1 MKSRELKFTLIE
13 LLVVIAII
21 AILAAMLLPALN
33 RARDVAKALNC
44 TSNQKNSTIGM
55 LQYAN
60 DNPNGY
66 MVVYS
71 DVSKV
76 TMTAIHGYNYRAV
89 SWADWMVAMKY
100 LPPVSPVTLCPSLIN
115 NDNQPGP
122 STAGFADH
130 IYGTFSGPVPYVGQP
145 DYIIQTDLPGLTWR
159 GYVTGKVKKPSYTT
173 LLHDS
178 LNISA
183 GKFYQFYGVTFNQTF
198 KPHLRH
204 GNKANISFIDGHVAA
219 VGAKEI
225 YDVEKK
231 SGLNVDDTTFRIYN
245 ALGIQIPLK

>member
-1 MKSRELKFTLIE
+1 MKSRESVFTLIE

-33 RARDVAKALNC
+33 RARDVAKAINC
-44 TSNQKNSTIGM
+44 NSNLKNSTLAM

-66 MVVYS
+66 MVTYS
-71 DVSKV
+71 DVAQAS
-76 TMTAIHGYNYRAV
+76 MTAIHGYNYRAV
-89 SWADWMVAMKY
+89 GWADWMVALKY
-100 LPPVSPVTLCPSLIN
+100 LPPVSPVTLCPSMVN
-115 NDNQPGP
+115 KDNQPGP
-122 STAGFADH
+122 SSVGYIDH
-130 IYGTFSGPVPYVGQP
+130 VYGAFTGPTPFVGLP
-145 DYIIQTDLPGLTWR
+145 DYIIQTATWR
-159 GYVTGKVKKPSYTT
+159 GYVTGKIKTPSSMT
-173 LLHDS
+173 LLHDT

-219 VGAKEI
+219 IGTKEI
-225 YDVEKK
+225 YEIEKK
-231 SGLNVDDTTFRIYN
+231 SGLNVDDTTFSIYN
-245 ALGIQIPLK
+245 AIGTAIPLK